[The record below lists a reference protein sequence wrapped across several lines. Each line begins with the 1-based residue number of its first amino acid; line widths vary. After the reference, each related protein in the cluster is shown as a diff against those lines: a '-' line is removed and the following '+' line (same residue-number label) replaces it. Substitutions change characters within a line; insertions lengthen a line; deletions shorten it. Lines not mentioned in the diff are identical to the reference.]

1 MKVLYAQSGGV
12 TSVINASAYGVID
25 EAKKAGMEVYVGI
38 HGVTGV
44 LKEKLLK
51 VNDMDI
57 EGLKYTP
64 AGAFGSCRRKMK
76 TQEDIS
82 KLFDIIEK
90 YEIEYFFYN
99 GGNDSMDTA
108 WRVAQEAKIR
118 GFPLKV
124 IGVPKTIDN
133 DLPYT
138 DHCPGYGSAAKYVA
152 TSIMEASL
160 DLRSMYVDSTRV
172 FVMEIMGR
180 HAGWLVAAAGL
191 GWQNGIGADII
202 LFPEVPFNKEKFL
215 ERVDELI
222 RRKGYCSI
230 AVSEGIRYPDGF
242 FVSDMGYTDSFGNR
256 QLGGVGFTIAGMIRS
271 ELSLKTHVAIPDYL
285 QRSGRHIA
293 SKTDVEEAE
302 MVGRTAVKLA
312 LSGVTGVMVTIE
324 RKSNDPYTVEYGT
337 VELNKVADQTKYLPE
352 EFYDEYEITDKFIE
366 YAKPLIEGEIYP
378 PFENGLPK
386 YTIFEEVEG
395 Q

>member
-1 MKVLYAQSGGV
+1 MRVLYAQSGGV
-12 TSVINASAYGVID
+12 TSVINASAYGVLD
-25 EAKKAGMEVYVGI
+25 EARKAGMEVFVGI
-38 HGVTGV
+38 HGVTGI
-44 LKEKLLK
+44 LKEHLLK
-51 VNDMDI
+51 INDMDI

-82 KLFDIIEK
+82 KLFDVIEK
-90 YEIEYFFYN
+90 YKIEYFFYN

-108 WRVAQEAKIR
+108 WRIAQEAKTR

-138 DHCPGYGSAAKYVA
+138 DHCPGYGSAAKYIA
-152 TSIMEASL
+152 ISIMEASL

-191 GWQNGIGADII
+191 GWLNGIGADII
-202 LFPEVPFNKEKFL
+202 LFPEVYFNKEKFL
-215 ERVDELI
+215 ERVDEII
-222 RRKGYCSI
+222 RKKGYCSI

-293 SKTDVEEAE
+293 SKTDIEEAE
-302 MVGRTAVKLA
+302 MVGRTAVRLA
-312 LSGVTGVMVTIE
+312 LSGVTGVMITIE
-324 RKSNDPYTVEYGT
+324 RKSNNPYTVEYGT

-352 EFYDEYEITDKFIE
+352 EFHDDFEITENFVE
-366 YAKPLIEGEIYP
+366 YAKPLIEGELFP
-378 PFENGLPK
+378 QFRNGLPK
-386 YTIFEEVEG
+386 YTIFREVEE